1 MNISKK
7 IASLAVAG
15 ALILGGVGA
24 VQSAQ
29 AALIPGTITVTP
41 TTGSAT
47 GIFLQSINVSVAAPT
62 GFRAASTT
70 VVVQN
75 GVIRNVSLLRDLG
88 MAEAAGVNG
97 LNGVNPPSMN
107 RIAIPA
113 NGNVSNRALNVIT
126 NAEIG
131 GAAPLV
137 TGPFEL
143 RYYYHADASNFNY
156 VTDAWVSL
164 PMTFNATAQ
173 TWAVFT
179 PPPAATATTTSLTAS
194 ASGTSVALTATV
206 APVAAAGTV
215 QFFEGPGAGTAVGSP
230 TAVVAGV
237 ASTTL
242 TGVTDGSKRY
252 QAVFTPT
259 DAAVFLSS
267 TSAPASVNVGSIPAP
282 ATTTGNITVQVAAG
296 VGGGAL
302 VLTASS
308 LTANLGPVVRTG
320 GVLTASGTVTAVVD
334 DSRQSSAAA
343 FLLTGQVGDF
353 TDGARV
359 LSSRYLGWTPSVTGV
374 GGAGPIVVG
383 GPVVTDGLLGAKTW
397 ATGTPSA
404 ADPQPTTTNA
414 SAILQL
420 RAPLNTAAGNYSA
433 LMTVTLT

>member
-1 MNISKK
+1 MKLNKK

-15 ALILGGVGA
+15 ALVLSGLGA
-24 VQSAQ
+24 AQSAQ
-29 AALIPGTITVTP
+29 ALLIPGEITITP
-41 TTGSAT
+41 TSGSAT
-47 GIFLQSINVSVAAPT
+47 DLPFLQSIAVTVGAPV
-62 GFRAASTT
+62 GFRGASTT
-70 VVVQN
+70 AAFQG
-75 GVIRNVSLLRDLG
+75 GVLMGQVSLTRTTA
-88 MAEAAGVNG
+88 MNVNAGSNG
-97 LNGVNPPSMN
+97 LDGNPVFMDRSF
-107 RIAIPA
+107 IVT
-113 NGNVSNRALNVIT
+113 NGNVSNRALSAIAN
-126 NAEIG
+126 
-131 GAAPLV
+131 PLA

-143 RYYYHADASNFNY
+143 RHYYHATSTTFDY
-156 VTDAWVSL
+156 VNDPWISL
-164 PMTFNATAQ
+164 PMTFNAANQ
-173 TWAVFT
+173 TWAVST
-179 PPPAATATTTSLTAS
+179 PAVPATPTTTSLTAS

-215 QFFEGPGAGTAVGSP
+215 QFFEGPGAGTAVGTP
-230 TAVVAGV
+230 VAVAAGV

-242 TGVTDGSKRY
+242 AGVTNGAKRY

-259 DAAVFLSS
+259 DAALFLSS
-267 TSAPASVNVGSIPAP
+267 TSAPALVNVGSLPAP

-334 DSRQSSAAA
+334 DSRQSDAAA

-353 TDGARV
+353 LDGAKV

-374 GGAGPIVVG
+374 GAAGPIVVG
-383 GPVVTDGLLGAKTW
+383 GPVVTDGLLGTKTW

-404 ADPQPTTTNA
+404 ADPQPTTTSA

-420 RAPLNTAAGNYSA
+420 RAPLNTASGNYSA